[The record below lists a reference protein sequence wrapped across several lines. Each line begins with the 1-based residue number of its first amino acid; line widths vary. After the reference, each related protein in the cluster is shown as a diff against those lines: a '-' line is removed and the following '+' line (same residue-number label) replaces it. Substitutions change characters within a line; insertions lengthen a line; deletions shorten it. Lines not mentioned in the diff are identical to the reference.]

1 MGLFFFFSFEKEVRE
16 HFLILTAAGER
27 RPDQEG
33 RETQNLCNFP
43 NEADLQPHFFNNN
56 NNSE

>member
-1 MGLFFFFSFEKEVRE
+1 MDCGLSFFFFSFEKEVRE

-33 RETQNLCNFP
+33 PENRPLQFP
-43 NEADLQPHFFNNN
+43 
-56 NNSE
+56 